1 MVKRCAA
8 VNVEIIV
15 DVVLNH
21 MAAGVHRKL
30 AAKDVPLVMGMR
42 RAHVV
47 QSLVAIMIGMSR

>member
-30 AAKDVPLVMGMR
+30 AAKDVALVMGMR

-47 QSLVAIMIGMSR
+47 QYSPWWQS